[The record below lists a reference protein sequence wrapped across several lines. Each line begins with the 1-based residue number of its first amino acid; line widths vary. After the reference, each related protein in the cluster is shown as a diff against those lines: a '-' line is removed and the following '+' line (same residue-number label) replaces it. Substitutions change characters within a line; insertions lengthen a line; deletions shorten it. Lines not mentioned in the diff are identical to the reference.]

1 MILLKKKMLTRKLK
15 IKNYLNDI
23 WGFMNF
29 DALLKQ
35 MVKDNASDL
44 FITAGKPPCIK
55 INGVVSQLDELVLT
69 PEKAKAMVFSL
80 MDEKQQKEFVEQKEY
95 NFAIQT
101 QYAGRFRVS
110 AFFEKFNIGAVLRRI
125 KADIPTLESLRLP
138 KTISELTMLKR
149 GLVIV
154 VGATGVGKSTTLA
167 AMIGHRNHNSTGH
180 IVTVEDPIEFIH
192 EHDQCIVTQRE
203 VGIDTAS
210 YGIALKNTLRQAP
223 DVILIGEIRS
233 SDTMEYAIQFSET
246 GHLCLATLHANNAN
260 QALDR
265 IINFFPANKHAQIW
279 LELSL
284 NLKGIIAQQ
293 LIPTVNGNERIAAME
308 ILINTPIVQSCIKKG
323 DIDALKTYISKGN
336 NDGMQTFDQALYEL
350 YNQNKITYDEAIKYT
365 DSENEFRLMVKFDSG
380 SNKDIGSLKGVGL
393 RE

>member
-1 MILLKKKMLTRKLK
+1 
-15 IKNYLNDI
+15 
-23 WGFMNF
+23 MNF
-29 DALLKQ
+29 DALLKK
-35 MVKDNASDL
+35 MVQDNASDL

-55 INGVVSQLDELVLT
+55 INGVVSPLDEAVLT

-110 AFFEKFNIGAVLRRI
+110 AFFERFNIGAVLRRI
-125 KADIPTLESLRLP
+125 RADIPALENLGLP
-138 KTISELTMLKR
+138 KIISELTMLKR
-149 GLVIV
+149 GLIIV
-154 VGATGVGKSTTLA
+154 AGATGVGKSTTLA

-192 EHDQCIVTQRE
+192 EHDKCIVTQRE

-223 DVILIGEIRS
+223 DIILIGEIRS

-265 IINFFPANKHAQIW
+265 IINFFPSNKHAQIW

-293 LIPTVNGNERIAAME
+293 LIPTADGKGRVAAME
-308 ILINTPIVQSCIKKG
+308 ILVNTPIIQSCIKKG
-323 DIDALKTYISKGN
+323 DIDALKTYIAKGGN
-336 NDGMQTFDQALYEL
+336 EGMQTFDQALYEL
-350 YNQNKITYDEAIKYT
+350 YKHKKITYEEALKYT

-380 SNKDIGSLKGVGL
+380 SNKDMGSLEGVGL
-393 RE
+393 KE

>member
-1 MILLKKKMLTRKLK
+1 
-15 IKNYLNDI
+15 
-23 WGFMNF
+23 MNF
-29 DALLKQ
+29 DQLLKQ
-35 MVKDNASDL
+35 MVNFKASDL

-55 INGVVSQLDELVLT
+55 VDGQVVPLNETVLT
-69 PEKAKAMVFSL
+69 PEKAKQMIFSL
-80 MDEKQQKEFVEQKEY
+80 MDDKQQAEFVLRKEY

-110 AFFEKFNIGAVLRRI
+110 AYYEKFHVGAVLRRI
-125 KADIPTLESLRLP
+125 NAEIPILEDLGLPSVLSDLAMLR
-138 KTISELTMLKR
+138 R
-149 GLVIV
+149 GLVII

-167 AMIGHRNHNSTGH
+167 AMIGHRNRNSAGH
-180 IVTVEDPIEFIH
+180 IVTIEDPIEYIH
-192 EHDQCIVTQRE
+192 EHGKCIVTQRE
-203 VGIDTAS
+203 VGIDTES

-265 IINFFPANKHAQIW
+265 IINFFPAAKHAQVW

-284 NLKGIIAQQ
+284 NLKSIVAQELVPRADGQ
-293 LIPTVNGNERIAAME
+293 GRVAAIE
-308 ILINTPIVQSCIKKG
+308 ILMNTPIIQSCIKKG
-323 DIDALKTYISKGN
+323 EVDLLKEYMVKGN
-336 NDGMQTFDQALYEL
+336 NVGMQTFDQSLFEL
-350 YNQNKITYDEAIKYT
+350 YKKHKISYADALQYA

-380 SNKDIGSLKGVGL
+380 NNKDMGSLEGIGL
-393 RE
+393 QD

>member
-1 MILLKKKMLTRKLK
+1 
-15 IKNYLNDI
+15 
-23 WGFMNF
+23 MNF

-35 MVKDNASDL
+35 MVNDNASDL

-55 INGVVSQLDELVLT
+55 INGVLVQLNEPVLT

-80 MDEKQQKEFVEQKEY
+80 MDENQQKDFIAQKEY

-125 KADIPTLESLRLP
+125 RSDIPVLDTLGLP
-138 KTISELTMLKR
+138 DIISELTMLKR
-149 GLVIV
+149 GLIIV
-154 VGATGVGKSTTLA
+154 AGATGVGKSTTLA

-180 IVTVEDPIEFIH
+180 IVTIEDPIEFIH
-192 EHDQCIVTQRE
+192 EHDKCIITQRE
-203 VGIDTAS
+203 VGIDTSS

-265 IINFFPANKHAQIW
+265 IINFFPSSKHAQVW

-284 NLKGIIAQQ
+284 NLKAIIAQQ
-293 LIPTVNGNERIAAME
+293 LIPTADGKGRVAAME
-308 ILINTPIVQSCIKKG
+308 ILVNTPIVQSCIKKG
-323 DIDALKTYISKGN
+323 DIDTLKTYMAKGQ
-336 NDGMQTFDQALYEL
+336 NDGMQTFDQALYTL
-350 YNQNKITYDEAIKYT
+350 YKNKKITYEEALKYT

-380 SNKDIGSLKGVGL
+380 SNKDVGSLEGVGL
-393 RE
+393 KE

>member
-1 MILLKKKMLTRKLK
+1 
-15 IKNYLNDI
+15 
-23 WGFMNF
+23 MNF
-29 DALLKQ
+29 DALLKK
-35 MVKDNASDL
+35 MVTDNASDL

-55 INGVVSQLDELVLT
+55 INGVVVQLDEPVLT
-69 PEKAKAMVFSL
+69 PEKAKSMVFSL
-80 MDEKQQKEFVEQKEY
+80 MDEQQQKEFITQKEY

-125 KADIPTLESLRLP
+125 RADIPVLDSLGLP
-138 KTISELTMLKR
+138 GIISELTMLKR
-149 GLVIV
+149 GLILVA
-154 VGATGVGKSTTLA
+154 GATGVGKSTTLA
-167 AMIGHRNHNSTGH
+167 AMIGTRNHNSTGH
-180 IVTVEDPIEFIH
+180 IVTIEDPIEFIH
-192 EHDQCIVTQRE
+192 EHDKCIVTQRE
-203 VGIDTAS
+203 VGIDTSS

-265 IINFFPANKHAQIW
+265 IINFFPSNKHAQVW

-284 NLKGIIAQQ
+284 NLKAIIAQQ
-293 LIPTVNGNERIAAME
+293 LIPTSDGKGRVAAME
-308 ILINTPIVQSCIKKG
+308 ILINTPIVQSCIKRG
-323 DIDALKTYISKGN
+323 DIDGLKTYMAKGQ
-336 NDGMQTFDQALYEL
+336 NDGMQTFDQALYTL
-350 YNQNKITYDEAIKYT
+350 YKNKKITYDEALKYA

-380 SNKDIGSLKGVGL
+380 SNKDIGSLEGVRL
-393 RE
+393 KE

>member
-1 MILLKKKMLTRKLK
+1 
-15 IKNYLNDI
+15 
-23 WGFMNF
+23 MNF

-35 MVKDNASDL
+35 MVTDNASDL

-55 INGVVSQLDELVLT
+55 INGAVVQLDEPVLT

-80 MDEKQQKEFVEQKEY
+80 MDEHQQKEFIAQKEY

-110 AFFEKFNIGAVLRRI
+110 AFFEKFNVGAVLRRI
-125 KADIPTLESLRLP
+125 RADIPVLNNLGLP
-138 KTISELTMLKR
+138 PIISELTLLKR
-149 GLVIV
+149 GLIIIA
-154 VGATGVGKSTTLA
+154 GATGVGKSTTLA
-167 AMIGHRNHNSTGH
+167 AMVGHRNHNSTGH
-180 IVTVEDPIEFIH
+180 IVTIEDPIEFIH
-192 EHDQCIVTQRE
+192 EHDKCIITQRE
-203 VGIDTAS
+203 VGIDTSS

-265 IINFFPANKHAQIW
+265 IINFFPSSKHAQVW

-284 NLKGIIAQQ
+284 NLKAIIAQQ
-293 LIPTVNGNERIAAME
+293 LIPTADGKGRVAAME
-308 ILINTPIVQSCIKKG
+308 ILVNTPIVQSCIKKG
-323 DIDALKTYISKGN
+323 DIDTLKTYMNKGQ
-336 NDGMQTFDQALYEL
+336 NDGMQTFDQALYAL
-350 YNQNKITYDEAIKYT
+350 YKSKKITYDEALKYT

-380 SNKDIGSLKGVGL
+380 SNKDVGSLEGVGL
-393 RE
+393 KE

>member
-1 MILLKKKMLTRKLK
+1 
-15 IKNYLNDI
+15 
-23 WGFMNF
+23 MNF

-35 MVKDNASDL
+35 MVDDNASDL

-55 INGVVSQLDELVLT
+55 INGVLVQLNEPILT

-80 MDEKQQKEFVEQKEY
+80 MDEHQQKEFITQKEY

-125 KADIPTLESLRLP
+125 RSDIPALDSLRLP
-138 KTISELTMLKR
+138 KVISELAMLKR
-149 GLVIV
+149 GLVIIA
-154 VGATGVGKSTTLA
+154 GATGVGKSTTLA

-180 IVTVEDPIEFIH
+180 IVTIEDPIEFIH

-203 VGIDTAS
+203 VGIDTSS

-265 IINFFPANKHAQIW
+265 IINFFPSNKHSQVW

-284 NLKGIIAQQ
+284 NLKAIIAQQ
-293 LIPTVNGNERIAAME
+293 LIPTVDRKGRVAAME
-308 ILINTPIVQSCIKKG
+308 ILINTPVVQSCIKKG
-323 DIDALKTYISKGN
+323 DIDTLKTYMAKGQ
-336 NDGMQTFDQALYEL
+336 NDGMQTFDQALYAL
-350 YNQNKITYDEAIKYT
+350 YKDKKITYDEALKYT

-380 SNKDIGSLKGVGL
+380 SNKDVGSLEGVGL
-393 RE
+393 KE